1 MNSTTLC
8 PWRMQVHHIIQET
21 PDVWTLA
28 LIDHDF
34 YRWQAGQF
42 ALVRIGNS
50 DEVRA
55 YTLSSTP
62 GQSRFITLTIRHIE
76 QGKGS
81 SWLTQQVKPGDFV
94 WLSDPQGSFS
104 CEQHPA
110 SHYLLLAAG
119 CGITPVMSMARW
131 LHRNR
136 PGTDV
141 QLIYSVRSPRDVI
154 FAAELQQLSSWLK
167 LTIIAEQQP
176 EAQMLSGRLTP
187 DILAQRVPDMARRT
201 VMMCG
206 PQPYMDL
213 AEKAVRELGASRV
226 LREQFTAGVSDE
238 VADSGVRYHLSSAS
252 QPLKGGAFPAGWSLL
267 AAMEQ
272 HKLPVEAVCR
282 AGVCGCCKTRV
293 TSGDYQTSS
302 TVGLTEEEI
311 AAGYVLACSC
321 QPAGD
326 IELA

>member
-1 MNSTTLC
+1 M
-8 PWRMQVHHIIQET
+8 
-21 PDVWTLA
+21 
-28 LIDHDF
+28 
-34 YRWQAGQF
+34 
-42 ALVRIGNS
+42 
-50 DEVRA
+50 
-55 YTLSSTP
+55 
-62 GQSRFITLTIRHIE
+62 
-76 QGKGS
+76 
-81 SWLTQQVKPGDFV
+81 
-94 WLSDPQGSFS
+94 
-104 CEQHPA
+104 
-110 SHYLLLAAG
+110 
-119 CGITPVMSMARW
+119 
-131 LHRNR
+131 
-136 PGTDV
+136 
-141 QLIYSVRSPRDVI
+141 
-154 FAAELQQLSSWLK
+154 
-167 LTIIAEQQP
+167 
-176 EAQMLSGRLTP
+176 
-187 DILAQRVPDMARRT
+187 
-201 VMMCG
+201 
-206 PQPYMDL
+206 
-213 AEKAVRELGASRV
+213 RELGASRV

>member
-1 MNSTTLC
+1 MNTTTLC
-8 PWRMQVHHIIQET
+8 PWRMQVHHITQET

-62 GQSRFITLTIRHIE
+62 GQSRFITLTIRYIE

-81 SWLTQQVKPGDFV
+81 GWLTQQVKPGDFV

-104 CEQHPA
+104 CEQHQD

-131 LHRNR
+131 LHANR
-136 PGTDV
+136 PQTDV
-141 QLIYSVRSPRDVI
+141 HLIYSVRSPRDVI
-154 FAAELQQLSSWLK
+154 FAEALQALRPWLK

-176 EAQMLSGRLTP
+176 EADMLAGRLTS
-187 DILAQRVPDMARRT
+187 DILAQQVPNLAQRT

-206 PQPYMDL
+206 PQPYMDA
-213 AEKAVRELGASRV
+213 AENAVRALGATKV
-226 LREQFTAGVSDE
+226 LREQFTAPAADE
-238 VADSGVRYHLSSAS
+238 IEDNGVRYHLSSATQQLS
-252 QPLKGGAFPAGWSLL
+252 NAAFPAGWSLL

-272 HKLPVEAVCR
+272 HKVPVEAVCR

-293 TSGDYQTSS
+293 VSGDYQTSS

-326 IELA
+326 IALA

>member
-1 MNSTTLC
+1 MNTTTLC
-8 PWRMQVHHIIQET
+8 PWRMQVHHITQET

-62 GQSRFITLTIRHIE
+62 GQSRFITLTIRYIE

-81 SWLTQQVKPGDFV
+81 SWLTRQVKPGDFV

-104 CEQHPA
+104 CQQHPA
-110 SHYLLLAAG
+110 ARYLLLAAG

-131 LHRNR
+131 LHNYR
-136 PGTDV
+136 PETDV

-154 FAAELQQLSSWLK
+154 FAAELQALRPWLK

-176 EAQMLSGRLTP
+176 EAQMLAGRLTSE
-187 DILAQRVPDMARRT
+187 ILARQVPDMAQRT

-206 PQPYMDL
+206 PQPYMDR
-213 AEKAVRELGASRV
+213 AESDVRALGATQV
-226 LREQFTAGVSDE
+226 LREQFTAASETEDN
-238 VADSGVRYHLSSAS
+238 GVRYTLSSAS
-252 QPLKGGAFPAGWSLL
+252 QPLRKGAFPAGWSLL
-267 AAMEQ
+267 KAMEQ
-272 HKLPVEAVCR
+272 HNLPVEAVCR

-293 TSGDYQTSS
+293 LDGQYQTSS
-302 TVGLTEEEI
+302 TVGLTDEEI

-326 IELA
+326 IALA

>member
-1 MNSTTLC
+1 MNTTTLC
-8 PWRMQVHHIIQET
+8 PWRMQVHHITQET

-62 GQSRFITLTIRHIE
+62 GQSRFITLTIRYIE

-81 SWLTQQVKPGDFV
+81 GWLTCQVKPGDYI

-131 LHRNR
+131 LHSHR
-136 PGTDV
+136 PETDV
-141 QLIYSVRSPRDVI
+141 HLIYSVRSPRDVI
-154 FAAELQQLSSWLK
+154 FAAELQALRPWLK

-176 EAQMLSGRLTP
+176 EASMLAGRLSAEILARQVP
-187 DILAQRVPDMARRT
+187 DIAQRT

-206 PQPYMDL
+206 PQPYMDR
-213 AEKAVRELGASRV
+213 AESDVRALGAVQV
-226 LREQFTAGVSDE
+226 LREQFTAAAPVE
-238 VADSGVRYHLSSAS
+238 VEDNGVRYHLSSAS
-252 QPLKGGAFPAGWSLL
+252 QQLKSAAFPAGWSLL

-293 TSGDYQTSS
+293 VSGDSQTSS

>member
-1 MNSTTLC
+1 MNITTLC

-50 DEVRA
+50 EEVRA

-94 WLSDPQGSFS
+94 WLSDPQGDFS

-110 SHYLLLAAG
+110 AHYLLLAAG

-136 PGTDV
+136 PETDV

-176 EAQMLSGRLTP
+176 EAHMLVGRLTR
-187 DILAQRVPDMARRT
+187 DILARQVPDMARRT

-206 PQPYMDL
+206 PQPYMDQ
-213 AEKAVRELGASRV
+213 AESDVRAMGALKV
-226 LREQFTAGVSDE
+226 LREQFTAAAPAEES
-238 VADSGVRYHLSSAS
+238 DSGVRYRLSSAS
-252 QPLKGGAFPAGWSLL
+252 RPLQGAEFPAGWSLL

-272 HKLPVEAVCR
+272 HKVPVEAVCR

-293 TSGDYQTSS
+293 ARGEYQTSS
-302 TVGLTEEEI
+302 TVGLTEAEI

>member
-136 PGTDV
+136 PETDV

-154 FAAELQQLSSWLK
+154 FAAELQQLSSWLT

-176 EAQMLSGRLTP
+176 AAPMLAGRLTP

-213 AEKAVRELGASRV
+213 AEQTVRELGANKV
-226 LREQFTAGVSDE
+226 LREQFTAGAPGE
-238 VADSGVRYHLSSAS
+238 MADGGVRYHLSSAS
-252 QPLKGGAFPAGWSLL
+252 QPLKGGDFPAGWSLL

-293 TSGDYQTSS
+293 ARGDYQTSS
-302 TVGLTEEEI
+302 SVGLTAEEI

>member
-1 MNSTTLC
+1 MNITTLC
-8 PWRMQVHHIIQET
+8 PWRMQVHHITQET

-28 LIDHDF
+28 LIDHAF
-34 YRWQAGQF
+34 YRWQAGQY
-42 ALVRIGNS
+42 ALVRIGDS

-81 SWLTQQVKPGDFV
+81 SWLTQQIKPGDYV

-110 SHYLLLAAG
+110 THYLLLAAG
-119 CGITPVMSMARW
+119 CGITPVISMARW
-131 LHRNR
+131 LRSHR
-136 PGTDV
+136 PETDV
-141 QLIYSVRSPRDVI
+141 QLIYSVRSPRDLI
-154 FAAELQQLSSWLK
+154 FAAELQALRPWLT
-167 LTIIAEQQP
+167 LTIIAERQP
-176 EAQMLSGRLTP
+176 DAQMLAGRLTA
-187 DILAQRVPDMARRT
+187 DILAQRVPDIARRT

-206 PQPYMDL
+206 PQPYMAQ
-213 AEKAVRELGASRV
+213 AESDARALGAV
-226 LREQFTAGVSDE
+226 QIFREQFTAAAPDAGE
-238 VADSGVRYHLSSAS
+238 DSGVRYHLSSATR
-252 QPLKGGAFPAGWSLL
+252 QLKNAAFPAGWSLL

-272 HKLPVEAVCR
+272 HRLPVEAACR

-293 TSGDYQTSS
+293 VSGNYQTSS
-302 TVGLTEEEI
+302 TVGLTEAEI